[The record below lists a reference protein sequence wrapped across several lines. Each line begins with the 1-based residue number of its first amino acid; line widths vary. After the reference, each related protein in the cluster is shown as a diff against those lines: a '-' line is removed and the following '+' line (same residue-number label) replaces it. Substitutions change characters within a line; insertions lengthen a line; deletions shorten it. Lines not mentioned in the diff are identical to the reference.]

1 MTVKEL
7 AMAQIQTL
15 PDEDIREVLD
25 FIGYLRQK
33 EDRAQWTD
41 LMRAQQSALYAVWD
55 NAEDEVW
62 NDL

>member
-1 MTVKEL
+1 MTAIEL
-7 AMAQIQTL
+7 AMEQLQTL

-33 EDRAQWTD
+33 EDRAHWAD
-41 LMRAQQSALYAVWD
+41 LMQAQQSALHSIWD
-55 NAEDEVW
+55 NDEDEVW